1 MPKKKEIKRIVVIG
15 GTRGIGLET
24 VKALVKKDHEVVA
37 FSRNALDLQ
46 FEDKNLTKI
55 AGNATN
61 QEDVN
66 LLIKNADAVVQTLG
80 VPLSLNLITGPIDL
94 FSTATRVLV
103 SSMKSNN
110 VKRLVAV
117 TGFGAGDS
125 EEKIHC
131 LQKVPFNII
140 FGHAYRDKSIQEECI
155 KRSDLNWTIVRP
167 GVLTNLPFRENYSI
181 RVNKEDWKNGFIS
194 RAAVAHYITQS
205 LYDSKTYGITPVL
218 AN

>member
-1 MPKKKEIKRIVVIG
+1 MQEQKQLKRIVVIG

-24 VKALVKKDHEVVA
+24 VKALVKKDYNVVA
-37 FSRNALDLQ
+37 FSRSALSLQ

-55 AGNATN
+55 AGDATN
-61 QEDVN
+61 QEDLN

-80 VPLSLNLITGPIDL
+80 VPISLNLITGPIDL
-94 FSTATRVLV
+94 FSTATRVLI

-140 FGHAYRDKSIQEECI
+140 FGHAYRDKSIQEEYI
-155 KRSDLNWTIVRP
+155 KKSGLNWTIVRP
-167 GVLTNLPFRENYSI
+167 GVLTNFPYRENYRI
-181 RVNKEDWKNGFIS
+181 RTNKEDWKNGLIS
-194 RAAVAHYITQS
+194 RAAVADYITRS
-205 LYDSKTYGITPVL
+205 LHDSKTYGITPVL